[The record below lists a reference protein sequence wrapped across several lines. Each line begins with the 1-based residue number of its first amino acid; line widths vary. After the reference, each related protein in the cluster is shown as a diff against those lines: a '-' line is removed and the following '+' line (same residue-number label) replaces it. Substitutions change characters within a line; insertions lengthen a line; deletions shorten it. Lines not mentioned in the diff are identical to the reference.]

1 MNANERYGGTSKKH
15 ESLFDQWS
23 LTMRIE
29 NRLWSGVYKWC
40 MLQLSNSTEKKKIVP
55 AFYVKKINRDL
66 MNKRQINKCT

>member
-40 MLQLSNSTEKKKIVP
+40 MLQLSNSTDKK
-55 AFYVKKINRDL
+55 
-66 MNKRQINKCT
+66 